1 MNPIVVKGGLISESS
16 SIWLQSPKKRAKLL
30 KEKMLGK
37 VFGTFFWIQRER
49 LSEIK
54 PPFFDVFQRSGNFR
68 M

>member
-16 SIWLQSPKKRAKLL
+16 SIWLQSPKKRA